1 MTVSGVLLAAGRGE
15 RLRPLTDLVPKPALP
30 VLDIP
35 LGLASLRA
43 LLVAS
48 EAVVVNVSHL
58 GERVVRELG
67 CAATK
72 GIEILDEGGE
82 PYGTAGTL
90 AALRP
95 RLRGTVL
102 VANGDVLSDLDPR
115 ALLKRHAAAGATATL
130 AVQMV
135 SRGADLGTGGG
146 FAVGF
151 IDRRRTPDAAGA
163 RYLGMAAFEPA
174 ALEELPD
181 RRPLG
186 LGEAVLRPLAEA
198 GQIAIHVHEG
208 YALDVGTIGR
218 YLQAN
223 DDLLNGRIRTIA
235 PPGQIVEPAG
245 GGRAYLGPGA
255 RAEPGSLGSG
265 AVILGGAT
273 VAPDALVSEAV
284 VWPNERVPAGAR
296 IAHAVWFEGRAVYP
310 GSTEETARPDP

>member
-1 MTVSGVLLAAGRGE
+1 MRVSGVLLAAGRGE

-35 LGLASLRA
+35 LGLATLRA

-48 EAVVVNVSHL
+48 DAVVVNVSHL

-67 CAATK
+67 CAATT
-72 GIEILDEGGE
+72 GVEVLDEGAE
-82 PYGTAGTL
+82 PFGTVGTL

-102 VANGDVLSDLDPR
+102 VANGDLLSDLDPR
-115 ALLKRHAAAGATATL
+115 VLLERHAAAGAKGTL

-135 SRGADLGTGGG
+135 SRGADLRVDSGH
-146 FAVGF
+146 AVEF

-163 RYLGMAAFEPA
+163 RYLGMAAFEPVV
-174 ALEELPD
+174 LEALPD

-198 GQIAIHVHEG
+198 GEIAIHVHDG
-208 YALDVGTIGR
+208 YALDVGTIDR

-223 DDLLNGRIRTIA
+223 DDLLNRRIRTIA

-255 RAEPGSLGSG
+255 CAQPGSLGSG

-273 VAPDALVSEAV
+273 VAPDALVRDAV
-284 VWPNERVPAGAR
+284 VWPDERVPPGAR
-296 IAHAVWFEGRAVYP
+296 IAHAVWFEGRPVYA
-310 GSTEETARPDP
+310 GSREETSRPDP

>member
-35 LGLASLRA
+35 VGLASLRA
-43 LLVAS
+43 LLVVT

-58 GERVVRELG
+58 GDLVVRELG
-67 CAATK
+67 CDATK
-72 GIEILDEGGE
+72 GIEVLDEGAE
-82 PYGTAGTL
+82 PFGTAGTL
-90 AALRP
+90 VALRH

-102 VANGDVLSDLDPR
+102 VANGDLLCDLDPL
-115 ALLKRHAAAGATATL
+115 ALLERHTAAGAEATL

-135 SRGADLGTGGG
+135 SRGADLQTGGG
-146 FAVGF
+146 YAVGF
-151 IDRRRTPDAAGA
+151 IDRRRTPGAGGA

-174 ALEELPD
+174 VLEALPE

-208 YALDVGTIGR
+208 YGLDVGTIGR

-223 DDLLNGRIRTIA
+223 DDLLNGRIQTIA
-235 PPGQIVEPAG
+235 PPGRIVEPAA

-255 RAEPGSLGSG
+255 RAEPASLGSG

-273 VAPDALVSEAV
+273 VAPDAMVRDAV
-284 VWPNERVPAGAR
+284 VWPGERVPPGAR
-296 IAHAVWFEGRAVYP
+296 IESAVWFGGRAVYP
-310 GSTEETARPDP
+310 GSKEGIARPDP